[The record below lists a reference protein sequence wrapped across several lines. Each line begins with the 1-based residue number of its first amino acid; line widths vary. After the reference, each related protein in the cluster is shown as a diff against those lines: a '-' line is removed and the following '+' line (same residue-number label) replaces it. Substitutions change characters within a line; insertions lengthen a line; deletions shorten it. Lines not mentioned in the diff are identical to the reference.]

1 MTMGFI
7 PFTFVD
13 VIDIVLVSSL
23 LYAAYRA
30 MKGTSAPYI
39 MIGIFVIYLVWILV
53 KTFNLV
59 LFSTI
64 LGQIISVGVIAI
76 LIIFQPE
83 IRHFLQVI
91 GRQRERFEWLTRI
104 FNLRNRKGEDDFN
117 LKPIVAACQEMGQEK
132 VGALIILKQSN
143 DLGVVEESGIAIDA
157 KVSTPL
163 IENVFFKNAPLHDG
177 AMIISGDRVVA
188 AKCVLPSTRQEV
200 PKSYGMRHRAALGM
214 SEVSD
219 AIVIAVSEETGQ
231 ISLAHDSQIKRNV
244 DPKSLEQAIR
254 KLMHKNDQRDD
265 AREKK

>member
-1 MTMGFI
+1 MGFI

-13 VIDIVLVSSL
+13 VIDIVLVASL
-23 LYAAYRA
+23 LYGVYRA
-30 MKGTSAPYI
+30 MRGTSAPYI
-39 MIGIFVIYLVWILV
+39 IMGIFIIYLVWILV

-91 GRQRERFEWLTRI
+91 GRQRERFEWLSRI
-104 FNLRNRKGEDDFN
+104 FNLRNRRHERDTELD
-117 LKPIVAACQEMGQEK
+117 PIVQACVEMGAEK
-132 VGALIILKQSN
+132 VGALIILKQSS
-143 DLGVVEESGIAIDA
+143 DISVVEESGIAIDA

-177 AMIISGDRVVA
+177 AMIIHNGRIVA
-188 AKCVLPSTRQEV
+188 AKCVLPSTQQAV

-219 AIVIAVSEETGQ
+219 TIIIAVSEETGQ
-231 ISLAHDSQIKRNV
+231 ISLAHDSVIKRNIA
-244 DPKSLEQAIR
+244 PEHLTKSIR
-254 KLMHKNDQRDD
+254 EMMRKNDRR
-265 AREKK
+265 RESNEQ